1 MGFVTSA
8 TLLESG
14 NTRVKAGRHGLMAF
28 NVNDTFVGRS
38 IDHYGEWS
46 PDDARLLASYL
57 EPGMT
62 ILDVGANI
70 GAHTVFF
77 AKVAGPAGKV
87 LAFEPVR
94 TTFHLLCC
102 NLALN
107 DLANVRAIAA
117 GAGSERGSA
126 VASRIDPDR
135 PGNFGAAALSPDGA
149 GEEVT
154 LIPIDEL
161 RLSACHLIK
170 IDAEGMEEAVIAG
183 AASTIARFR
192 PILYVENEEPQQ
204 SPALLRRLFTLGYRA
219 YWHSPPLFDPD
230 NFYANPVDVFPGLG
244 SLNLLCLPPGYAATV
259 RDLVPVARPED
270 WPSWWPDWSAQPPRV
285 GRTRGAPQCTSE

>member
-8 TLLESG
+8 ALLESG

-28 NVNDTFVGRS
+28 NVHDTFVGRS

-46 PDDARLLASYL
+46 PDDARLLAPYL

-62 ILDVGANI
+62 ILDVRANI
-70 GAHTVFF
+70 GAHTVLF

-87 LAFEPVR
+87 VALEPVR
-94 TTFHLLCC
+94 PTFHLMCC

-117 GAGSERGSA
+117 GAGSGRGAA
-126 VASRIDPDR
+126 VASRIDSDR
-135 PGNFGAAALSPDGA
+135 AGNFGAAALSPEGA

-170 IDAEGMEEAVIAG
+170 IDVEGMEEAVIAG
-183 AASTIARFR
+183 AASTIAKFR
-192 PILYVENEEPQQ
+192 PILYVENEEPRK
-204 SPALLRRLFTLGYRA
+204 SPALLRRLFTLGYR
-219 YWHSPPLFDPD
+219 
-230 NFYANPVDVFPGLG
+230 
-244 SLNLLCLPPGYAATV
+244 
-259 RDLVPVARPED
+259 
-270 WPSWWPDWSAQPPRV
+270 
-285 GRTRGAPQCTSE
+285 